1 MLKDNKMW
9 LGYHVGDM
17 AFKVPAYYEE
27 RATRFWIDETGQK
40 WRSLGNACWYTNL
53 DIPKRHEPL
62 DLRGNYY
69 YGNEDKYPHY
79 DNYDAIN
86 VDRVSD
92 IPCDYDGVMG
102 VPITFL
108 GKYCPEQFEI
118 VSFRKGD
125 DGKDLVFTRERERE
139 FNRTFGFLFD
149 GVDGSDYGCEAD
161 DLQRR
166 KESVCS
172 CSDTTENMKFFAE
185 YICARPELVKIA
197 LVERERE
204 HRDVLRQCNEP
215 AERTCQR
222 LQSQRSQDVRASAY
236 QTALNLFFRTSTA
249 LPCVIKN
256 TEGKISGKPTYAR
269 ILIQRQ

>member
-139 FNRTFGFLFD
+139 SSTVL
-149 GVDGSDYGCEAD
+149 SD
-161 DLQRR
+161 
-166 KESVCS
+166 S
-172 CSDTTENMKFFAE
+172 C
-185 YICARPELVKIA
+185 
-197 LVERERE
+197 
-204 HRDVLRQCNEP
+204 
-215 AERTCQR
+215 
-222 LQSQRSQDVRASAY
+222 
-236 QTALNLFFRTSTA
+236 STA
-249 LPCVIKN
+249 LMGLITGAKQTICSD
-256 TEGKISGKPTYAR
+256 GKSRYAR
-269 ILIQRQ
+269 VAIRRRT